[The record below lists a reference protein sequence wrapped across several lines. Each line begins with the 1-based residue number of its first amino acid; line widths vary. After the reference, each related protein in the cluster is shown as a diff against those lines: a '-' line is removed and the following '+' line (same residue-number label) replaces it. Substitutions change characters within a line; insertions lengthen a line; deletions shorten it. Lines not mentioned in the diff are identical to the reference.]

1 MAANPTTIV
10 VYCGLLITLSA
21 FSVDIML
28 PGIPRIGED
37 LGADLNLVQ
46 LIVPVFIV
54 AIGVGQFFCGSI
66 SDRFGRRPV
75 IIGGL
80 LIFLVGS
87 VLCTFATTIETLLV
101 GRFLQGLGGATG
113 PVIGRTILRDLFSGE
128 TLARNM
134 ALAMAV
140 FAIGPIIAPLIGAGL
155 MWVAGWRVIF
165 VAVIIFASA
174 LLLYCLF
181 ALPETIAVKDPN
193 ATRLRTWISNT
204 KTVFIHPQSR
214 FYLLTSG
221 LIYSSMLLILT
232 NLPQVY
238 NRTFGIS
245 GALFAILF
253 AVHGFGI
260 IVGQIANRALIPI
273 RGVFGTTLLG
283 GLVLFVVATVQ
294 LAGLSAGLLNAYL
307 ISGLLIAFATSF
319 LIVYANTASLTLD
332 PHGSIAGFTSSFYG
346 FVSQAV
352 GTAIVIPLSFCISG
366 DLFRFCLI
374 LFLITALVLV
384 LLGWKSRRAHE

>member
-1 MAANPTTIV
+1 MTANPTTIV
-10 VYCGLLITLSA
+10 VYCGLLIALAA

-28 PGIPRIGED
+28 PGIPRIGQD
-37 LGADLNLVQ
+37 LDVDVNLAQ
-46 LIVPVFIV
+46 LAVPVFIA
-54 AIGVGQFFCGSI
+54 AIGFGQFFCGSL

-80 LIFLVGS
+80 LIFLAGS
-87 VLCTFATTIETLLV
+87 VLCTLAASIEMLLI

-174 LLLYCLF
+174 LLVYCLL
-181 ALPETIAVKDPN
+181 ALPETLAVKDPH

-214 FYLLTSG
+214 FYLLSSG

-238 NRTFGIS
+238 DRTFGIS
-245 GALFAILF
+245 GTLFAILF

-260 IVGQIANRALIPI
+260 IVGQIANRALIPT

-283 GLVLFVVATVQ
+283 GLVLFVVATLQ
-294 LAGLSAGLLNAYL
+294 LVGLSAGLLNAYL

-332 PHGSIAGFTSSFYG
+332 PHGGIAGFTSSFYG

-352 GTAIVIPLSFCISG
+352 GTAIVIPLSFYISG

-374 LFLITALVLV
+374 LFLITALILV
-384 LLGWKSRRAHE
+384 LLGWKSQRVHE